1 MLGKR
6 GVGDSIAA
14 EHTATP
20 VNNNLSITRFGR
32 SLSLSSETAAEFP
45 EGKYRLGHVWCILLA
60 YSLSCRRPADVQE
73 KRRAKHT
80 FRRPF
85 KQEWHTYRLLKY
97 IDTHTAKCVWEE
109 QAGINLQ
116 KKRDTNIHCFWTYS
130 YFPFVKER
138 GEKMSI
144 NL

>member
-1 MLGKR
+1 MLKKKDI
-6 GVGDSIAA
+6 GDSIAA

-20 VNNNLSITRFGR
+20 VNNNLSITRFGS

-85 KQEWHTYRLLKY
+85 KQE
-97 IDTHTAKCVWEE
+97 
-109 QAGINLQ
+109 
-116 KKRDTNIHCFWTYS
+116 
-130 YFPFVKER
+130 
-138 GEKMSI
+138 
-144 NL
+144 